1 MNTYIYKGDWQ
12 IVDSED
18 IYSNPWIS
26 LTHHSVITPGGTNGI
41 YGEVI
46 FKNIAIGIIPLDDQG
61 YTWRVG

>member
-26 LTHHSVITPGGTNGI
+26 LTHHSVVTPGGTNGI
-41 YGEVI
+41 
-46 FKNIAIGIIPLDDQG
+46 
-61 YTWRVG
+61 